1 MCGAKPR
8 GTTKR
13 NLIAGWMHRHFH
25 TWRPHHPRTAGNLVR
40 PPRPSSE
47 EELMKAA
54 NTAQKGNKVSGQE
67 LLKASVALQECDPP
81 ED

>member
-1 MCGAKPR
+1 
-8 GTTKR
+8 
-13 NLIAGWMHRHFH
+13 
-25 TWRPHHPRTAGNLVR
+25 
-40 PPRPSSE
+40 
-47 EELMKAA
+47 MKAA